1 MNTDIKT
8 EAKKAADKVAAKT
21 AEVKETV
28 TTKVPEVAAKA
39 ADTTK
44 KTVKKAAKAATTT
57 AKKTAKKATT
67 AAKKTADKAAT
78 VKTKLVAEVFIQY
91 QNKEITAEDIV
102 GRIKAAY
109 EAEGKKSSAI
119 KSLQVYVKPE
129 ENAAY
134 YVINMKNAGKVNL
147 Y

>member
-8 EAKKAADKVAAKT
+8 DVKKAADKVAAKT

-28 TTKVPEVAAKA
+28 TTKVPEAAAKA
-39 ADTTK
+39 ADTT
-44 KTVKKAAKAATTT
+44 KKAAKAATTT